1 MTDDALID
9 RFVETLN
16 ARGLRTLP
24 ASEVPA
30 ELRNGPP
37 DQFGWCHWK
46 IRPAERNPWVA
57 GSGALVRDHRK
68 SCDQPFTS
76 AKVLVLPIANC

>member
-9 RFVETLN
+9 RFVEALN

-24 ASEVPA
+24 AIEVPA
-30 ELRNGPP
+30 ELRTGPP
-37 DQFGWCHWK
+37 DEFGWCNWK

-57 GSGALVRDHRK
+57 GLRCSGAR
-68 SCDQPFTS
+68 S
-76 AKVLVLPIANC
+76 AKIRVISVHQQ